1 MADADYF
8 LKIAGVE
15 GESGDD
21 KHKGEVHLE
30 SWSFGAT
37 QSGSGSSGG
46 GRGAGKVAMQDFH
59 FVMRV
64 NKSSPKLLE
73 ACAKGTH
80 IKDATLTARKAGGK
94 QEPYLTIKLEEVLV
108 SSYQQ
113 GGSGGSDIVPVEQIS
128 FNFARITMDYK
139 AQKPDGTLDGAVQFK
154 WDLEKNA

>member
-1 MADADYF
+1 MAADYF
-8 LKIAGVE
+8 LKITGVE

-21 KHKGEVHLE
+21 KHKGEVHVE

-37 QSGSGSSGG
+37 QTGSGHSGG

-59 FVMRV
+59 FVMNV
-64 NKSSPKLLE
+64 NKASPKLAE
-73 ACAKGTH
+73 ACCKGSH
-80 IKDATLTARKAGGK
+80 FDAVTLTARKAGGK

-113 GGSGGSDIVPVEQIS
+113 GGSSGSEILPIDQVS
-128 FNFARITMDYK
+128 LNYARISMDYK

-154 WDLEKNA
+154 WDLEKNV